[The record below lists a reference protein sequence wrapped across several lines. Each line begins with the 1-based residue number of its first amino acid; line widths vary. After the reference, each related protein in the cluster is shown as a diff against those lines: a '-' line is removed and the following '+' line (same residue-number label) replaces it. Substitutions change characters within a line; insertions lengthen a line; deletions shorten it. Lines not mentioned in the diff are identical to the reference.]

1 MTEALLANEA
11 LLRSG
16 VFVALLLAMA
26 LWELLKPRR
35 VQTIPRRIRWPNNL
49 ALVVSYTLLVR
60 AAFPVVTVGAAVLAQ
75 SRGWGVFNAVALPL
89 WTCTLASV
97 LVLDLVVYLQHVVF
111 HYVPVLWRVHRVHHT
126 DPEFD
131 VTTGVRFHPVE
142 LLIST
147 GIKYGAII
155 ALGAPPIAVVISE
168 ILLSGTSV
176 FNHANVRIPKAV
188 DRVVRFFVVTP
199 DMHRVHHS
207 IVREETNSNFG
218 FNFPWWDRIF
228 GTYRDQPAAGHRGM
242 TIGLEQFRSR
252 RDLWLDRLLV
262 QPLLDD
268 PGARSPDA

>member
-1 MTEALLANEA
+1 
-11 LLRSG
+11 
-16 VFVALLLAMA
+16 
-26 LWELLKPRR
+26 
-35 VQTIPRRIRWPNNL
+35 
-49 ALVVSYTLLVR
+49 
-60 AAFPVVTVGAAVLAQ
+60 
-75 SRGWGVFNAVALPL
+75 
-89 WTCTLASV
+89 
-97 LVLDLVVYLQHVVF
+97 
-111 HYVPVLWRVHRVHHT
+111 VLWRVHRVHHT